1 MNKKIIASICILNLG
16 VFSSFGQQ
24 IVTFTGYGR
33 AQVDNNQFV
42 VGDSTSDANN
52 AKIKNPKKEVGKSAR
67 GYTLFDLG
75 INASPND
82 NFKASVILRLR
93 NEFGGFFGNGSSFAF
108 RQMRL
113 EGKIAKVVKYEIGD
127 IDLGLSKY
135 TLYNANDMW
144 SDYESDIFKIR
155 RDIVNYENFYIDN
168 KWRLQGLNLG
178 TTLKFTK
185 GIEKINLQ
193 AFGTRTKP
201 SNFFSIPDRFLFGG
215 RAEVVQGKFG
225 SLGINNI
232 NVQDAEGTALNAS
245 SLYSNSNTSVD
256 LKAKADFGPIQAG
269 LEGEFG
275 VSSFTADSLIK
286 KGERKELRNVNDMF
300 YDAQLFVAY
309 KPFGIKLFGGYK
321 LVGVDYYAPGAQTL
335 RVYNQPAINGTNNA
349 SINPNYVN
357 GTAGQDVRSINLYDR
372 FTQESIGGLYNNS
385 IQTAFRPYL
394 PQFNN
399 ATPYGDATANRKGI
413 YVGLTAK
420 DSAGIYDVSV
430 KYEGIQEISSE
441 GMVDSLQKR
450 KFSVITAGGKININK
465 IFKIQRGIA
474 INGGVRLEDTKR
486 GGQSAVALK
495 NQLIDAG
502 LEFEAFKSFF
512 ILAGYK
518 AMSSK
523 GNEFLMGRD
532 KSTNE
537 LRAGND
543 LIAVSTID
551 LKQSIVSFGA
561 KYNFNKNNVF
571 SAQLNLVDNKGIIYG
586 QQDGLKFVG
595 FSSNRD
601 YKLTQFYFVYTIR
614 F

>member
-42 VGDSTSDANN
+42 VGDSTNKSTG
-52 AKIKNPKKEVGKSAR
+52 AKAGNPNKEVGKSAR

-75 INASPND
+75 INASPNE
-82 NFKASVILRLR
+82 NFRASVILRLR

-113 EGKIAKVVKYEIGD
+113 EGKIAKVVRYEIGD
-127 IDLGLSKY
+127 IDLGLTRY
-135 TLYNANDMW
+135 TLYNPNDMW
-144 SDYESDIFKIR
+144 SDYEADIFRIR

-168 KWRLQGLNLG
+168 KWRLQGINLG
-178 TTLKFTK
+178 TAFNFNK
-185 GIEKINLQ
+185 GIEKISLQ
-193 AFGTRTKP
+193 AFGTRTRP
-201 SNFFSIPDRFLFGG
+201 SNFFTNPDRFLFGG
-215 RAEVVQGKFG
+215 RLEVLQGKFG
-225 SLGINNI
+225 SIGVNNI
-232 NVQDAEGTALNAS
+232 NLKDAEGTSLKSNALYTS
-245 SLYSNSNTSVD
+245 SNTSVD
-256 LKAKADFGPIQAG
+256 LKAKVDFDPIQVG

-275 VSSFTADSLIK
+275 ISSFKADSLVK
-286 KGERKELRNVNDMF
+286 QGERIGLRNENDMF
-300 YDAQLFVAY
+300 YDGQLFVAY

-321 LVGVDYYAPGAQTL
+321 LVGVDYYAPGAQSL
-335 RVYNQPAINGTNNA
+335 RVYNHQAISGNNNV

-357 GTAGQDVRSINLYDR
+357 GTAVRSIHLYDR
-372 FTQESIGGLYNNS
+372 FTQESIGGIYNNS
-385 IQTAFRPYL
+385 IQATLLPYF

-413 YVGLTAK
+413 YAGLTAK
-420 DSAGIYDVSV
+420 DSAGIYDVTV
-430 KYEGIQEISSE
+430 KYEGLQEISSE
-441 GMVDSLQKR
+441 GMVDSLQIR

-474 INGGVRLEDTKR
+474 INGGIRLEDTKR

-518 AMSSK
+518 AMTSK

-532 KSTNE
+532 PKSNA
-537 LRAGND
+537 LLAGSN
-543 LIAVSTID
+543 LTTLSNID
-551 LKQSIVSFGA
+551 LKQSILSFGA

-571 SAQLNLVDNKGIIYG
+571 SAQLNLVDNKGIINA
-586 QQDGLKFVG
+586 QDALGLSG
-595 FSSNRD
+595 YLSNQD